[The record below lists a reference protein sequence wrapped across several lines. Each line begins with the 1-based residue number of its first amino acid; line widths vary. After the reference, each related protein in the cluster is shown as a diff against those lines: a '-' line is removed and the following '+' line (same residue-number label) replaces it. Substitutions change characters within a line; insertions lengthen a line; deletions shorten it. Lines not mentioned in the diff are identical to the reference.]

1 MAKRIR
7 LTEMEAYNVKGK
19 KSEPIGSRGKGPLTL
34 ERKTA
39 GFITGYYRERT
50 NAGDKR
56 VPLGTLTKKPRTGTN
71 EMDLDSMRLAAL
83 RTATAAIEAGGLA
96 HSTWSSRKSTQR
108 PHRRNWPNTP
118 RRKQDAAVLATC
130 WTATSPTWSTKAK

>member
-19 KSEPIGSRGKGPLTL
+19 KSEPIGTRGKGTLTL

-56 VPLGTLTKKPRTGTN
+56 VPLGTLT
-71 EMDLDSMRLAAL
+71 A
-83 RTATAAIEAGGLA
+83 
-96 HSTWSSRKSTQR
+96 STHKGSPVNSLQITQ
-108 PHRRNWPNTP
+108 
-118 RRKQDAAVLATC
+118 
-130 WTATSPTWSTKAK
+130 